1 MTRKIV
7 PKIKPGMNPRD
18 VLCTTYQMR
27 NCYRQFS
34 DGVATELDAH
44 CYFQHAAAADLCPK
58 GGAVL
63 DVCCGR
69 GLLIPMLRYRA
80 KPDPSVYVGVDI
92 HPSNAKW
99 KDGADPRKSATQKD
113 GGWGFPCV
121 FVESDVAHMAAPTF
135 TATRKVLPD
144 FLGFDLVVY
153 TSAIEHMQPKGQ
165 EASLVQ
171 ARRLTKAGGVMY
183 LSCPVTHPDPDRTG
197 YDTQYAAHVYEPT
210 MQELHQWLSF
220 AGWRVDRTVGLC
232 TKAGTFRARLEG
244 DSLEYA
250 ERIYRD
256 MPREQALLTIG
267 YLFPQVADEVAL
279 ICTAV

>member
-1 MTRKIV
+1 MRKIV
-7 PKIKPGMNPRD
+7 PKIKDGMDPRS

-34 DGVATELDAH
+34 DGVANELDAH

-80 KPDPSVYVGVDI
+80 KPDPCVYVGVDI

-99 KDGADPRKSATQKD
+99 KDGADPRKSATEKPD
-113 GGWGFPCV
+113 GWGFPCV
-121 FVESDVAHMAAPTF
+121 FVHSDVAEMAPPTF
-135 TATRKVLPD
+135 SATRSVIPD
-144 FLGFDLVVY
+144 FIGFDLVVY

-165 EASLVQ
+165 AASLVQ
-171 ARRLTKAGGVMY
+171 SRRLTKHGGKMY

-210 MQELHQWLSF
+210 MDELLQWLAF

-232 TKAGTFRARLEG
+232 TKATIFRERLTG
-244 DSLEYA
+244 AQLEYA
-250 ERIYRD
+250 ENIYRD
-256 MPREQALLTIG
+256 MPREQALPTIG
-267 YLFPQVADEVAL
+267 YLFPDTACEVAL
-279 ICTAV
+279 YCTAV